1 MQVEKTPM
9 VHVKLKMKIPPSQ
22 LMSGNVP
29 LPSNWLDFLQ
39 IQYKHTHNST
49 TELIRIFGKDR
60 QFKYLTLS
68 ARIRT
73 CVCVQMN
80 CTG

>member
-49 TELIRIFGKDR
+49 TTIAKLNLYV
-60 QFKYLTLS
+60 YLVKTVNSSISPYQL
-68 ARIRT
+68 
-73 CVCVQMN
+73 
-80 CTG
+80 G